1 VRQQNA
7 TILDKPRL
15 EGGFQSI
22 TPCIEDRA
30 ITPSIKTPLK
40 QDDDWFLFGE
50 DNNPNAKEGNADVI
64 DNVRYI

>member
-1 VRQQNA
+1 MRQQNA
-7 TILDKPRL
+7 TTIDKPRL

-22 TPCIEDRA
+22 TP
-30 ITPSIKTPLK
+30 SIKTLLK